1 MPDLVTRTITITV
14 TARPQDFEGHPSSED
29 THDDL
34 ICLLTDATSVTLDA
48 VTTHHRCPFCGADFF
63 TADQYD
69 EHLKVH
75 DNEE

>member
-1 MPDLVTRTITITV
+1 MSDDLVTKTITITV

-48 VTTHHRCPFCGADFF
+48 VTTK
-63 TADQYD
+63 
-69 EHLKVH
+69 E
-75 DNEE
+75 